1 MSIDVE
7 EIDWSLC
14 TWEGSKR
21 AQIRGFLR
29 LTVRERLEAV
39 EAMGRLAEALQ
50 RARAGMVA
58 GKPTTTS
65 GLIPPQ

>member
-1 MSIDVE
+1 MSIDAE

-39 EAMGRLAEALQ
+39 EAMGRLADALQ
-50 RARAGMVA
+50 RARVDVVA
-58 GKPTTTS
+58 AKPTKAS
-65 GLIPPQ
+65 GLSPPE